1 VQVGQ
6 SSGLSHLFNSHDKAL
21 RPREESLLLNVRI
34 AFVIHRLGWL
44 LVGGIMF
51 CGFRDLGFWEGL
63 VGSTLVILGILVHE
77 LAHVIA
83 AMILKVPVYEVGISF
98 VGAYT
103 RRKHASCRL
112 HEAAIASAGPIA
124 SLALVIILFFVPV
137 IGSWLA
143 AWNLAIAVLNMIPFP
158 GTDGHRIV
166 SSIFCPSIFGIP
178 KPVQAPSQV
187 E

>member
-1 VQVGQ
+1 M
-6 SSGLSHLFNSHDKAL
+6 
-21 RPREESLLLNVRI
+21 LLNIRI
-34 AFVIHRLGWL
+34 SFVIHRLGWL
-44 LVGGIMF
+44 LIAGIMF
-51 CGFRDLGFWEGL
+51 CGYRDLGFREGL
-63 VGSTLVILGILVHE
+63 VGSVLVILSILVHE
-77 LAHVIA
+77 LAHVLA

-103 RRKHASCRL
+103 RRKPANCRL

-124 SLALVIILFFVPV
+124 SLASVIILFFIPA

-143 AWNLAIAVLNMIPFP
+143 AWNLAIAVLNIIPFP

-166 SSIFCPSIFGIP
+166 NSIFCPTIGSIA